1 MKLLIDMNMS
11 PLWVETLKDA
21 AFEAVHWSS
30 LGMANAPDS
39 EIMAFAKTNGY
50 VVFTQDLD
58 FGFLLATTLEERP
71 SVVQVRAQDVL
82 PDMIGKQVIEA
93 LQQMKTE
100 LNDGALVTVDPKR
113 TRLRVLP
120 LRPRE

>member
-11 PLWVETLKDA
+11 PLWVEILKDA
-21 AFEAVHWSS
+21 GFEAAHWSS

-39 EIMAFAKTNGY
+39 EIMAFAKANGY

-58 FGFLLATTLEERP
+58 FGLLLATTLGERP

-82 PDMIGKQVIEA
+82 PDTIGKQVIEA
-93 LQQMKTE
+93 LQQMRTE
-100 LNDGALVTVDPKR
+100 LAEGALVTVDPKR

-120 LRPRE
+120 LRSRD